1 MFHHL
6 ASDQR
11 KNPNCRVPIYA
22 QREVVVRLLDS
33 KVGQFGESVVVRGRE
48 TGMLVTAN
56 EEDVAEGRLQGQEEE
71 VYLLPPWAFLSRRF
85 VTGGRLVAGSP
96 RILWS
101 RMALP
106 LFLAA
111 SNC

>member
-1 MFHHL
+1 MMCHHL

-11 KNPNCRVPIYA
+11 KNPDRRVPVYP

-33 KVGQFGESVVVRGRE
+33 KVGQFGESIVVRRRE

-56 EEDVAEGRLQGQEEE
+56 EKDIAEVRLQGREEE
-71 VYLLPPWAFLSRRF
+71 VYLLPPRAFLSRRS

-96 RILWS
+96 QLR
-101 RMALP
+101 
-106 LFLAA
+106 
-111 SNC
+111 